1 MQHNG
6 QVKRNKKQSYLKG
19 YTVDEVYFKINEN
32 FDNSKTVKIDFD
44 IDDNIE
50 FDNESSQMSVELKL
64 EVFKEMK
71 KNNYP
76 FSINVTLTGFFKTNG
91 DNIEVFRPNAIAIL
105 YPYLRSIVSTY
116 TANSNVST
124 LILPPINVVKYIE
137 SKKNKSKEQT

>member
-1 MQHNG
+1 MDKSNAI
-6 QVKRNKKQSYLKG
+6 KSNLIFKG
-19 YTVDEVYFKINEN
+19 YVVDEVFFKINEE
-32 FDNSKTVKIDFD
+32 FDDSNPVKIEFD
-44 IDDNIE
+44 IDDSTE
-50 FDNESSQMSVELKL
+50 FDNETSQMSIELKL

-76 FSINVTLTGFFKTNG
+76 FSINVTLTGLFKTNG

-137 SKKNKSKEQT
+137 SKKNKSKEQI